1 MPDIAHMVKRPE
13 DFGIENYQLSKY
25 RGKEVVLFDFGKKR
39 SPMKKEKKESY
50 MEWEAKKK

>member
-1 MPDIAHMVKRPE
+1 MVKRHE

-25 RGKEVVLFDFGKKR
+25 RGKEVELFDFGKKR